1 MQSFCPHLST
11 TETFLAKA
19 ASLTIVLLLFYPAL
33 ALAQDTPGRFEVG
46 GSVTAIRNAFLP
58 SNVGPGLEG
67 DLNIGRHFALDAAVT
82 WLPSTSHAG
91 QTVVG
96 LFGAKVGTRTDHF
109 GFFAKVRPGFVTMD
123 NALRASTLVFPA
135 PFGVSRFDRLT
146 HRALDVGGVMEY
158 YPARHWALRWD
169 AGDTLFFEEQGPIFT
184 IIAPNVV
191 ASFPQTPARTT
202 NHFQFSTSLHYRF

>member
-1 MQSFCPHLST
+1 MQSFCHRRSAT
-11 TETFLAKA
+11 KTFLKKTSVAVA
-19 ASLTIVLLLFYPAL
+19 LLLFHSVI
-33 ALAQDTPGRFEVG
+33 ALAQDSPGRFEIG

-82 WLPSTSHAG
+82 WLPSTSNAG

-96 LFGAKVGTRTDHF
+96 LFGGKAGARTDHF
-109 GFFAKVRPGFVTMD
+109 GFFAKVRPGFVTID
-123 NALRASTLVFPA
+123 NALRSSTLVFPA

-146 HRALDVGGVMEY
+146 HRALDVGGVVEY
-158 YPARHWALRWD
+158 YPTRHWALRWD

-191 ASFPQTPARTT
+191 ASFPQAPARTT